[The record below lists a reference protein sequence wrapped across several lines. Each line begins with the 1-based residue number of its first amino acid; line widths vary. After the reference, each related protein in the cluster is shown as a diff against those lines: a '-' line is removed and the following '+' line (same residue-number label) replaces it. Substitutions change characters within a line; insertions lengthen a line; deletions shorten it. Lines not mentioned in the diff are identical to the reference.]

1 MLFISHQINTLVYLA
16 WHCDEKLNYFSPQTP
31 YIWCLYNYIY
41 NISLDLDQVRCQGET
56 SFGIC
61 IHKSQAC
68 NGYDDCGDNA
78 EENEAWCAGIPCNG
92 MC

>member
-1 MLFISHQINTLVYLA
+1 M
-16 WHCDEKLNYFSPQTP
+16 
-31 YIWCLYNYIY
+31 
-41 NISLDLDQVRCQGET
+41 RCQGET

-78 EENEAWCAGIPCNG
+78 DENEAWCAGVPCNG